1 MKTKRMFLVR
11 FSLAAA
17 FSNPCS
23 FKNFETS
30 ARKVVTTAL
39 FLFSSFLV
47 LPSAFSQGP
56 LTPPG
61 PPEPR
66 FKTLDQIEPR
76 KDIAT
81 LPGGGGF
88 NYVITQSGSYYL
100 TANLAIDKT
109 NGLRVAAR
117 GVTIDLNGFQI
128 RRTVGGGGIAI
139 SIDANAEEVT
149 IKNGSIN
156 AFTSPEFA
164 TGIQNSSSNGTF
176 IGLKIDGCTAG
187 GLSAGAGATIID
199 CTVNKNSSFGIM
211 AGRASILTRCIAR
224 GNFGNAAIQT
234 GQGSTLTDCV
244 AETNQGTSVYLVD
257 QGSSLRNCTAY
268 TNKCA
273 QIFFTS
279 SSVALTDC
287 VAQGNTTEYA
297 FRVGAGSALTNCT
310 ARGNTSTAASSFG
323 INAGDGSTLS
333 GCTSSSNGNTNASPS
348 GTTGLGIFAGSGST
362 IKDCTAASNKGA
374 GIQVA
379 IGSSVTGCT
388 VRSSGKDGILAPNDC
403 VIARNSCSN
412 NGTFPPAAGIHVT
425 SQGNR
430 IEENHVVF
438 NNDSGIKVD
447 GANNLVMRNSS
458 RFNSNNAKNFVIV
471 AGNLVGTIVT
481 SAGALNSAPNSN
493 VNISF

>member
-1 MKTKRMFLVR
+1 MKKIKITLLLLLS
-11 FSLAAA
+11 SLIL
-17 FSNPCS
+17 S
-23 FKNFETS
+23 
-30 ARKVVTTAL
+30 
-39 FLFSSFLV
+39 
-47 LPSAFSQGP
+47 PSTFPQGP
-56 LTPPG
+56 LAPPTG
-61 PPEPR
+61 APAPTM
-66 FKTLDQIEPR
+66 KTLDQIEPR

-128 RRTVGGGGIAI
+128 RRTAVGGGIAI
-139 SIDANAEEVT
+139 AIDSNADEVT

-156 AFTSPEFA
+156 AFTSAEFA

-187 GLSAGAGATIID
+187 ALNAGAGATIID
-199 CTVNKNSSFGIM
+199 CIANKNSSFGIR
-211 AGRASILTRCIAR
+211 AGKASVLTRCIAR
-224 GNFGNAAIQT
+224 GNIGNSAIEAGT
-234 GQGSTLTDCV
+234 GSTLTDCV

-268 TNKCA
+268 GNKCT

-279 SSVALTDC
+279 TSVALADC
-287 VAQGNTTEYA
+287 VAQANITDYG
-297 FRVGAGSALTNCT
+297 FRIGAGSTLTNCT
-310 ARGNTSTAASSFG
+310 ARGNTSAAAASFG
-323 INAGDGSTLS
+323 INAGDGSTLTS
-333 GCTSSSNGNTNASPS
+333 CTSSGNGNSNASPS
-348 GTTGLGIFAGSGST
+348 ATSGLGIFGGSGST

-374 GIQVA
+374 GIQIA
-379 IGSSVTGCT
+379 IGSTVTGCT
-388 VRSSGKDGILAPNDC
+388 VRSNGSDGILAPNDC
-403 VIARNSCSN
+403 LIARNSCSQ
-412 NGTFPPAAGIHVT
+412 NGTAITAAGIHVT

-438 NNDSGIKVD
+438 NNDTGIKVD
-447 GANNLVMRNSS
+447 NANNLVVKNSS
-458 RFNSNNAKNFVIV
+458 RFNSSNTKNYVIV
-471 AGNLVGTIVT
+471 AGNFVGTIVT
-481 SAGALNSAPNSN
+481 TAAALNSASNSN